1 MIAYRIPT
9 QGRNFLDVMEVVQFL
24 PAAFG
29 DAIIMPTEAIIKAG
43 SDFDYD
49 KMFTFYP
56 NLNVDGTYEKV
67 EYTKQDLKRLDADAF
82 RCTLQNELYDVMADL
97 ILHPSNYM
105 ELVTPSSNY
114 HVMPLV
120 EKIFKKVHPS
130 KVRDGKRIPSDYKN
144 TDVLNRAR
152 NIEKFTSLLNS
163 KSDLGIAAV
172 ANTFNVL
179 FQLSNATGNAQF
191 FSSKK
196 IKTFFESS
204 DVSKNETNNITNVFY
219 GDIYDEDGVHKS
231 EFLAEFINS
240 FVDAAKDD
248 YVFAINFVTEITPMA
263 FYMKYSG
270 LSSRKIFAFVNQP
283 AIRTYVKNLS
293 KYESMFVNNYLEKSA
308 TDVERM
314 MMKYG
319 PDEIVDNEDYKAL
332 QEKLYKLKSSAR
344 AKALSETVKQLGF
357 DLKGDMRSAIDKEL
371 LASKMNFDDKFT
383 SQNLYNNIVSDE
395 TLDVSKLSSDKKYLQ
410 LAVLFEML
418 NQKIQSDSITEAQ
431 RFLNFDTKPYSST
444 FDAYTRTINYANA
457 VNKKSNVL
465 SPETLKSIKKQS
477 IISPLDAAPVIV
489 NVLDQLFPL
498 RNSKK
503 LNVIILQDVLEQK
516 FDKKNLNIVSDDDMN
531 RYARTFKNDLMNYIL
546 QNYFSKSKEGVKFFN
561 EMFNTD
567 KSLNEYLKELI
578 ETPVMREQFTKI
590 KQLPFYSDLVE
601 QFPLIENIIVEP
613 GENTRNFVNFKLL
626 QNTNNSI
633 EKSAVISQFDDL
645 VSLEDVDLQI
655 VRDFFRN
662 LALYSIF
669 QSGYNTGQNS
679 FTGTT
684 PVGLVNKLYEY
695 SQKEFLKLSDEDKSI
710 EYGQFS
716 FSFKAHNPAF
726 FAGRSQSS
734 TPTVKTLTSRNFII
748 KNGIYQTENA
758 EGNTIPVEL
767 KLYKSITVND
777 LNTQDKKEYYAKNE
791 GFASWI
797 DLMEKVMYG
806 QTRTLRPE
814 FLEGNQKVN
823 VYRIKYLGES
833 KEQNTEKESVTE
845 SGQVVKSDMSN
856 EAKIVSFRESLPYVI
871 EMTNEQLEG
880 MYNSEKLS
888 GETIEE
894 FLQRMSCLGKLK

>member
-1 MIAYRIPT
+1 
-9 QGRNFLDVMEVVQFL
+9 
-24 PAAFG
+24 
-29 DAIIMPTEAIIKAG
+29 
-43 SDFDYD
+43 
-49 KMFTFYP
+49 
-56 NLNVDGTYEKV
+56 
-67 EYTKQDLKRLDADAF
+67 
-82 RCTLQNELYDVMADL
+82 
-97 ILHPSNYM
+97 
-105 ELVTPSSNY
+105 
-114 HVMPLV
+114 
-120 EKIFKKVHPS
+120 
-130 KVRDGKRIPSDYKN
+130 
-144 TDVLNRAR
+144 
-152 NIEKFTSLLNS
+152 
-163 KSDLGIAAV
+163 
-172 ANTFNVL
+172 
-179 FQLSNATGNAQF
+179 
-191 FSSKK
+191 
-196 IKTFFESS
+196 
-204 DVSKNETNNITNVFY
+204 
-219 GDIYDEDGVHKS
+219 
-231 EFLAEFINS
+231 
-240 FVDAAKDD
+240 
-248 YVFAINFVTEITPMA
+248 
-263 FYMKYSG
+263 
-270 LSSRKIFAFVNQP
+270 
-283 AIRTYVKNLS
+283 
-293 KYESMFVNNYLEKSA
+293 
-308 TDVERM
+308 
-314 MMKYG
+314 
-319 PDEIVDNEDYKAL
+319 
-332 QEKLYKLKSSAR
+332 
-344 AKALSETVKQLGF
+344 
-357 DLKGDMRSAIDKEL
+357 
-371 LASKMNFDDKFT
+371 
-383 SQNLYNNIVSDE
+383 
-395 TLDVSKLSSDKKYLQ
+395 
-410 LAVLFEML
+410 
-418 NQKIQSDSITEAQ
+418 
-431 RFLNFDTKPYSST
+431 
-444 FDAYTRTINYANA
+444 
-457 VNKKSNVL
+457 
-465 SPETLKSIKKQS
+465 
-477 IISPLDAAPVIV
+477 
-489 NVLDQLFPL
+489 
-498 RNSKK
+498 
-503 LNVIILQDVLEQK
+503 
-516 FDKKNLNIVSDDDMN
+516 
-531 RYARTFKNDLMNYIL
+531 MNYIL

-734 TPTVKTLTSRNFII
+734 TPTGESAKRGKWYAKDVSIDLKKIKEESMPKPGEKTTTTNKIKMSSDNVEKIKSGVKTLTSRNFII